1 MVSYQTMVAIAYEV
15 AKAKGATFSGIEDG
29 GDFISQLST
38 VWQDNKAELK
48 QATQQQTADILS
60 EIIRP

>member
-15 AKAKGATFSGIEDG
+15 AKAKGATFSGIDDG
-29 GDFISQLST
+29 ADFISQLST
-38 VWQDNKAELK
+38 VWQQNKAELK